1 MKTITIDL
9 KDVKTAQDIFDRF
22 QELFQFE
29 FHPKGWDSLNSS
41 FTNLDTDSKMYKNI
55 IANEKE
61 IHFIVKNIDDVKK
74 VPVTKGLLFN
84 SEYLTLIDVL
94 VCATDKA
101 DRSGSKGDNI
111 NFTFEVMND
120 E

>member
-9 KDVKTAQDIFDRF
+9 KDVKTAQDVFDRF

-41 FTNLDTDSKMYKNI
+41 FMNLDTDSKMYKSTV
-55 IANEKE
+55 ANEKD
-61 IHFIVKNIDDVKK
+61 IHLIVKNVDDVKK
-74 VPVTKGLLFN
+74 IPVTKGLLFK

-94 VCATDKA
+94 ARATDRA
-101 DRSGSKGDNI
+101 GRSGSKGDDVS
-111 NFTFEVMND
+111 FTFELMND